1 MVTYTSLIATH
12 QARLRCLLHKYILNS
27 TDDELRNN
35 DFYDDDDRE
44 SSAPLHQNQVLR
56 IQVLIVILWNIILQE
71 VV

>member
-44 SSAPLHQNQVLR
+44 SSAFSIR
-56 IQVLIVILWNIILQE
+56 IKFCAFKF
-71 VV
+71 

>member
-44 SSAPLHQNQVLR
+44 SSALSIR
-56 IQVLIVILWNIILQE
+56 IKFCAFKF
-71 VV
+71 